1 MRGRWGGR
9 RGSFKFFIQ
18 KFYERINLSYIKPVT
33 SKSDYMTETKTV
45 QDLQYTD
52 IGGIHTLESTHQFP
66 KAAVPGTPT
75 ATIFTSINENM
86 WVCPASGT
94 YRVYALGGGG
104 AGASGRGGLGGF
116 FYADITFTQG
126 ETIYVGVGAGGLGS
140 SAIGNSSGYFMRGGT
155 GGTGST
161 SGAGGGGSYVASIDQ
176 SDPRPHTWTGTRSY
190 FLIAGG
196 GGGSADHGFTANVG
210 GHGFGVGGGAYSAE
224 YANTTGGGKNGFDGN
239 NGVGGTKVSSTGTDG
254 GSAWSALHLVGGAG
268 GVQSNSGGGGGG
280 GAGSGAGG
288 AAGGSTSGNTTPGP
302 GGHLSTSTTTGYG
315 GSYTAEFIPRGG
327 GGGGGHGSNCGG
339 CGGGG
344 GSLLY
349 TGYNN
354 SWGTTQGT
362 QIPYWSGSSAVTA
375 SLNQYT
381 AYNQFITDC
390 STYLGVSNMIATLSV
405 NTSTAGLNA
414 NGQNGFVAIIP
425 LQSTTY
431 TIV

>member
-9 RGSFKFFIQ
+9 RGSFRFFIE
-18 KFYERINLSYIKPVT
+18 KFYERINLSSIKTVT
-33 SKSDYMTETKTV
+33 TKSDYLSETKTV

-66 KAAVPGTPT
+66 KAAAGGTPT
-75 ATIFTSINENM
+75 ATIFTSINENT
-86 WVCPASGT
+86 WVCPSSGT
-94 YRVYALGGGG
+94 YRVYALGAGG

-116 FYADITFTQG
+116 FYSDITFTQG

-140 SAIGNSSGYFMRGGT
+140 SAIGNSGTYVMRGAT
-155 GGTGST
+155 GGSGST
-161 SGAGGGGSYVASIDQ
+161 AGAGGGGSYVASDNP
-176 SDPRPHTWTGTRSY
+176 SDSRPHVNISTRSY

-196 GGGSADHGFTANVG
+196 GGGSADHGFTANIG

-224 YANTTGGGKNGFDGN
+224 YANTAGGGN
-239 NGVGGTKVSSTGTDG
+239 NGWDGTAGGGGTKRTSAGTDG
-254 GSAWSALHLVGGAG
+254 AGIYSYHKLDGGAG
-268 GVQSNSGGGGGG
+268 GTQSQSGGGGGG
-280 GAGSGAGG
+280 GAGGGGGGAGG
-288 AAGGSTSGNTTPGP
+288 GTAGAATTPGS
-302 GGHLSTSTTTGYG
+302 GGYISDITTVGT
-315 GSYTAEFIPRGG
+315 YTAEMTPAGG
-327 GGGGGHGSNCGG
+327 GGGGAHGNNCGA

-344 GSLLY
+344 GSLIF
-349 TGYNN
+349 TNYNN

-362 QIPYWSGSSAVTA
+362 QIPYWTGSNAVTA

-390 STYLGVSNMIATLSV
+390 STYLGVSNMITTLGVS
-405 NTSTAGLNA
+405 TSTAAGNA
-414 NGQNGFVAIIP
+414 DGQNGFVAIIP